1 MKTYLTLPLGLLAL
15 AVSGCSSLPFVT
27 RNEVRFGPFE
37 AIGHKNVNA
46 EGVDVSYAPDG
57 TTRVKI
63 AKYTSQ
69 ADPTAASVALEEAKL
84 KAQAFQ
90 SASDLNKELLEAVLA
105 KAIAPAPAPAK
116 TP

>member
-1 MKTYLTLPLGLLAL
+1 MKTQIAILLGLFAL
-15 AVSGCSSLPFVT
+15 AISGCSSLPFVT

-46 EGVDVSYAPDG
+46 EGVDVTYAPDG
-57 TTRVKI
+57 TTSVKI

-69 ADPTAASVALEEAKL
+69 ADATAASVALEEAKL

-90 SASDLNKELLEAVLA
+90 SASELNKELLEAVLA
-105 KAIAPAPAPAK
+105 KALAPAPAK
-116 TP
+116 